1 MKKLEDLLRQWDA
14 VRNQGRSRSVLR
26 RAADFVRGTA
36 TRARNHAGD
45 LERDLLLEMIDAQNA
60 NQEQVARLQ
69 AASQEQLARLQVSQE
84 QVARLQAST
93 ADILGALD
101 VMWSLHAKHEAGGSG
116 GEMANL
122 RDRQEILRVRQT
134 RLEGALADLR
144 EELAS
149 LGAPS
154 PPALPLT
161 PRDLAELLAGLER
174 DTPAGERPAAVEVSF
189 QDVRAEDLL
198 LAARRHFGGRL
209 SSSGA
214 SYRAPNDLWIHADFT
229 AHWSRPVLLENAAAR
244 LAPGGR
250 FLLITAPAAG
260 EPPRH
265 EGLILEEDREVLLA
279 SGGPVRVLAW
289 RRQAAA

>member
-45 LERDLLLEMIDAQNA
+45 LERDLLREMIDAQNA

-69 AASQEQLARLQVSQE
+69 AASQEQLARLQAFQE

-101 VMWSLHAKHEAGGSG
+101 VMWSLHAKHEAGGG
-116 GEMANL
+116 NEEMANL
-122 RDRQEILRVRQT
+122 RDRQEVLRVRQT

-144 EELAS
+144 EELAA

-161 PRDLAELLAGLER
+161 PRDVAELLRGLER
-174 DTPAGERPAAVEVSF
+174 GERAEAVEISF
-189 QDVRAEDLL
+189 QDARAEDLL

-229 AHWSRPVLLENAAAR
+229 VHWSRPILLENAAAR

-250 FLLITAPAAG
+250 FLLVTAPAAG
-260 EPPRH
+260 EAPRH
-265 EGLILEEDREVLLA
+265 ERLILEEDREFPLA

-289 RRQAAA
+289 RKPAAG